1 MRKWSIT
8 KGLWYIGGHKRWAIG
23 GFLLLAASLAGPI
36 LGGIVGPILK
46 KKQQDKDH
54 NEKDRMPRDNIIL
67 RKRAVPKKVILP
79 NDRTCHPG

>member
-1 MRKWSIT
+1 MSNRWISSVSSFFSWTNTRWHCWSYT
-8 KGLWYIGGHKRWAIG
+8 
-23 GFLLLAASLAGPI
+23 
-36 LGGIVGPILK
+36 K
-46 KKQQDKDH
+46 KKQQDEDD

>member
-23 GFLLLAASLAGPI
+23 GFPLLAASLAGPI

-46 KKQQDKDH
+46 KNNRTKTTTKKTECLETTLYW
-54 NEKDRMPRDNIIL
+54 EKEQYL
-67 RKRAVPKKVILP
+67 KK
-79 NDRTCHPG
+79 